1 MYFDSDNPAVD
12 IYGANLFSRRMRKLA
27 EKKAVQTVS
36 TAGVIQHETVD
47 GHLVVAGNNNE
58 NHAMTGSNAV
68 DRIPNSSDLE
78 EPSIE
83 DELSVTIDACESL
96 LVCTG
101 VFDQSRV
108 QLSDHVMDPQL
119 CVPSFTTV
127 HNALQAVRAIF
138 EKEGFTQL

>member
-1 MYFDSDNPAVD
+1 
-12 IYGANLFSRRMRKLA
+12 MRKLA
-27 EKKAVQTVS
+27 EKKAVQAVS
-36 TAGVIQHETVD
+36 TAGIIQHETLD
-47 GHLVVAGNNNE
+47 GHLVVTGNNNE
-58 NHAMTGSNAV
+58 NHTNGSNAV
-68 DRIPNSSDLE
+68 DQFSNSDLE

-83 DELSVTIDACESL
+83 DELNVTIEACESL

-119 CVPSFTTV
+119 CIPSFTTV
-127 HNALQAVRAIF
+127 HNALEAVRAIF